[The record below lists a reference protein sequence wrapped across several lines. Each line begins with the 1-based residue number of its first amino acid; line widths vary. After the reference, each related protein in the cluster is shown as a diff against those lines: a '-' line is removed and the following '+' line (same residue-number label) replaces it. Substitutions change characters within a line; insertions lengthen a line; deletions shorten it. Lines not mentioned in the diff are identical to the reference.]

1 MYNNSYSRPKVTLEK
16 KVPYKSKD
24 KSCGYYWRIV
34 FFFSSLIQSLII
46 ISLVLFLVY
55 GQPGKTPEEKRVE
68 ELENGYNKLSKENTE
83 LRKDKASL
91 TSSLK
96 TRTTEKET
104 AEKKLTKLTAELDA
118 AKSNCT
124 RLLNALAI
132 CNANKPPPAPRITPI
147 HMPSVSTSNAQI
159 KSLQTSLDHQKALNG
174 YLQSNFTQT
183 VQSLR
188 LNLERVTKEKNV
200 QEMTTAQLRQQK
212 EDLTAEL
219 QLYRKKCKEQFIS
232 SLQGIQNVTTAFLAK
247 IDNLFPDTYTFLLT
261 CDKQRE
267 QMDAI
272 KTNCTSLSRQVE
284 TKFQSYLN
292 NVGEKVSTL
301 QAQSSHHEVQNR
313 RLTSDLQKCRQSR
326 TEETEQCKKLLLEA
340 QETQDRVVEPLLQ
353 AQKVLM
359 HEKQLLQT
367 MCASKPSMPRSSG
380 LDPPVITTK
389 GQRQCASIFKPVAGE
404 LPSL

>member
-16 KVPYKSKD
+16 KVTYKSKD

-104 AEKKLTKLTAELDA
+104 AEKKLTKLTAELDT

-124 RLLNALAI
+124 RLHNALAS

-159 KSLQTSLDHQKALNG
+159 KHLQTSLDHQKALNG
-174 YLQSNFTQT
+174 YLQSNFNQT
-183 VQSLR
+183 VESLK
-188 LNLERVTKEKNV
+188 LNLERVTKEKKA
-200 QEMTTAQLRQQK
+200 QETTMLQLRQQK
-212 EDLTAEL
+212 EELTAEL
-219 QLYRKKCKEQFIS
+219 QLYRKKCKEEFIS

-247 IDNLFPDTYTFLLT
+247 IANLFPDTYTFLLT
-261 CDKQRE
+261 CEKQRE

-272 KTNCTSLSRQVE
+272 KSNCTSLSREVE

-292 NVGEKVSTL
+292 NVGEKVSTF

-313 RLTSDLQKCRQSR
+313 RLTSDLQRCRQTH
-326 TEETEQCKKLLLEA
+326 TEETERCKKLLLEA

-353 AQKVLM
+353 AQKLLM
-359 HEKQLLQT
+359 HEKQLLQST
-367 MCASKPSMPRSSG
+367 CASKPSMPRPSG
-380 LDPPVITTK
+380 HDPPVVYGHQSRPGMSSPGGATGK
-389 GQRQCASIFKPVAGE
+389 R
-404 LPSL
+404 

>member
-16 KVPYKSKD
+16 KVNYKPKD

-91 TSSLK
+91 NSSLK

-118 AKSNCT
+118 AKSNNT
-124 RLLNALAI
+124 RLHNALGL
-132 CNANKPPPAPRITPI
+132 CNASKPPPPRITPVHI
-147 HMPSVSTSNAQI
+147 PSVSTSNAQV

-188 LNLERVTKEKNV
+188 LNLERMTKEKSV
-200 QEMTTAQLRQQK
+200 QEMAAMQLRQQK

-219 QLYRKKCKEQFIS
+219 QLFRKKCKEEFVS
-232 SLQGIQNVTTAFLAK
+232 SLQGIQNVTTAFLVK
-247 IDNLFPDTYTFLLT
+247 IDNLFPNTYTFLLT

-272 KTNCTSLSRQVE
+272 KTNCTSLSQQVE

-292 NVGEKVSTL
+292 NVGEKVSNL
-301 QAQSSHHEVQNR
+301 QAQSSHHEVQNK
-313 RLTSDLQKCRQSR
+313 RLTLDLQKCRQSR
-326 TEETEQCKKLLLEA
+326 TEETEQCKKSLLEA
-340 QETQDRVVEPLLQ
+340 QEAQDRVVEPLLQ
-353 AQKVLM
+353 TQKLLM

-367 MCASKPSMPRSSG
+367 MCASKPPMPRPSG
-380 LDPPVITTK
+380 LGPPVVSGHQSRPGI
-389 GQRQCASIFKPVAGE
+389 GSPGAGTIGKR
-404 LPSL
+404 